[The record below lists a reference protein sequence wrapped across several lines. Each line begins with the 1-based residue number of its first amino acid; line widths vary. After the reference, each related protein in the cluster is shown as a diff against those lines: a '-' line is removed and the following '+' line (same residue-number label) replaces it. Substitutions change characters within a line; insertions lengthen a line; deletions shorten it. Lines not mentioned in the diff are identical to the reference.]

1 MIETI
6 AHGLRICL
14 IEDDPIMGESLC
26 ERFRL
31 EGCDVQWYRTGEE
44 GHTAIISD
52 SFDVILS
59 DIRLPD
65 INGDE
70 LFRRLRRQPA
80 ISMPPVIFMTGYGS
94 IESAVSLLKQG
105 ALDYLTKPLDI
116 DELIEKLVQLTPESR
131 DPDQAMAHGAL
142 GISAAVKKI
151 EQRLEKLVRHREAP
165 VLIKGETGVG
175 KEVLATRLHAL
186 DPQNGPF
193 IGVNCAAISPQLL
206 ESELFGHVKGA
217 YTGAVTSHR
226 GFFEQA
232 NGGTLFLDEIGEMPL
247 DMQPKLLRVL
257 QDSVVSPVGGESHQ
271 QIDIRLI
278 CASNSD
284 LRQRVLDG
292 TFREDLYYRINV
304 IELDLP
310 PLRERPED
318 ILWLAAGFLEDYHR
332 EHPQRRMELS
342 PEARMALIEYS
353 WPGNVREL
361 KHTLM
366 RACIL
371 SHGDIIGRAQ
381 LFSRTE
387 PAETEK
393 SLGEAL
399 DAQERRLI
407 LSALG
412 ANEWRMV
419 DTARQLG
426 ISRKTLW
433 QKMKQLKIRKPEKRG
448 R

>member
-1 MIETI
+1 MNER
-6 AHGLRICL
+6 AAQGLRICL
-14 IEDDPIMGESLC
+14 IEDDPIMGESLH

-31 EGCDVQWYRTGEE
+31 EGCKVQWCRTGEE
-44 GHTAIISD
+44 GHRAIISNR
-52 SFDVILS
+52 FDVILS

-65 INGDE
+65 LDGAE
-70 LFRRLRRQPA
+70 LFQRLCRHPGLTP
-80 ISMPPVIFMTGYGS
+80 PPVIFMTGYGS
-94 IESAVSLLKQG
+94 IESAVSLIKQG

-116 DELIEKLVQLTPESR
+116 DALMEQLAHLIPGGR
-131 DPDQAMAHGAL
+131 GADQAMAGAGL
-142 GISAAVKKI
+142 GVSPAIQKI
-151 EQRLEKLVRHREAP
+151 AQRLDQLAGHREAS
-165 VLIKGETGVG
+165 VLIKGETGAG
-175 KEVLATRLHAL
+175 KEVLATRLHAM
-186 DPQNGPF
+186 DPQGGPF

-247 DMQPKLLRVL
+247 EVQPKLLRVL
-257 QDSVVSPVGGESHQ
+257 QDSVVCPVGGESRQ
-271 QIDIRLI
+271 KIDIRLI

-284 LRQRVLDG
+284 LRQKVLEG

-304 IELDLP
+304 IELELP

-318 ILWLAAGFLEDYHR
+318 ILWLAAEFLDDYR
-332 EHPQRRMELS
+332 SDHPQRRLELS
-342 PEARMALIEYS
+342 PEARMALLEYS

-371 SHGDIIGRAQ
+371 FHGDLIGRTA

-387 PAETEK
+387 PADTEK

-399 DAQERRLI
+399 EAQKRRLI
-407 LSALG
+407 LAALD
-412 ANEWRMV
+412 ANDWRMA
-419 DTARQLG
+419 DTAGQLG

-433 QKMKQLKIRKPEKRG
+433 QKMKQLKISK
-448 R
+448 